1 MHQKF
6 FNTIGKHLQ
15 SGLVTVLVGMVLMA
29 GSGLTYAQT
38 PEKIAVKP
46 VEPFYKEV
54 DSSGPK
60 VYEPKV
66 TYLSPLKD
74 APIRFS
80 SLGATWDQMVP
91 AGTNIVL
98 EVRFK
103 NTKGF
108 SEWYVLEPEIDFKEN
123 EKVSGQANAFLT
135 SNQSKQFQY
144 RITLNTVDSAKTPII
159 ENLKFTF
166 ISGGSSQEKAT
177 LAEDIKVRNRNNQ
190 TVIETDEF
198 LPENF
203 DSEALLGANV
213 ERSVSQSGV
222 VKSTSL
228 TAEAEKPTYTKN
240 VRVKKV
246 TKPSTPVVSD
256 HKSNLN
262 IISRSAWGADE
273 NLRLATAQADGVEA
287 ELIKF
292 EDDYYEKFAN
302 ELKVVKTV
310 STDANGSELTWPQ
323 TYPEKI
329 SKIIVHHTATANN
342 LDDPKRAIRD
352 IYYWHT
358 ISKGW
363 GDIGYNYIIDQQ
375 GNIYEGRAGGDSVV
389 GAHAGRGNH
398 GSIGI
403 AVLGNY
409 QDGEPPEAVVK
420 SLTALIK
427 EKATLHNIDT
437 EGSSVFRGEN
447 YPNVMGHRDVMTTAC
462 PGEKLYAMLPLI
474 KKMAK
479 VDFSKSSGTAKANAD
494 YDLAYNESP
503 SLVKYD
509 PKGRKEI
516 TLNIKNT
523 GKKAWP
529 ASTYFQINN
538 NASSKMF
545 LRNSQEILSSA
556 VGKEIKPGESVKVK
570 ILTFANS
577 TSGSAVLEVYPVV
590 NGKKIERYLPLAIQV
605 AAPAPKLKYDYE
617 LVSIVYDK
625 ENFKKGDIVN
635 ARISIRN
642 KGTATWVNTGANR
655 VTLGAD
661 KPRDHFNSLMS
672 KPSQRLGEMQES
684 MVKSGNLATFTVK
697 LKVPIKDGIYRE
709 YFAPVVEGVQW
720 MENKNSFIEIKIG
733 NVKEN
738 ASPEP
743 ADDFENS
750 GVAERPVNSTSNT
763 ASADTRPSGG
773 SNVNIASANL
783 DVNKAAGNIR
793 IDLGYRGNPAYI
805 SANGQ
810 FSLYDGARQIKAFQ
824 ADQKVK
830 VELLNGSFTASYGT
844 ESWKISRPLFK
855 PASGVIMRIDNWE
868 RRNTWGDKANNN
880 EFRGNLEVLLYDNE
894 LHVINE
900 LPLEDYLKGIAEES
914 GTAPQDKIKTIM
926 VLARTYAR
934 FYMEVAEKFPGAPFH
949 LNDDPNTSQKYMGYA
964 FEKRSAGTVAMVEA
978 TKGKV
983 VTYGGKLIK
992 TPYFSKSNGK
1002 ATISA
1007 KDKWGWTDTPFLQ
1020 SVDDS
1025 HCASTAFSGH
1035 GVGLSGCGATE
1046 LAKRGK
1052 SFEEIIKYY
1061 YKGVEVTQT
1070 K

>member
-1 MHQKF
+1 MA
-6 FNTIGKHLQ
+6 GKKLQ
-15 SGLVTVLVGMVLMA
+15 SGLVKGIITFLTGAVLMS
-29 GSGLTYAQT
+29 GSAVGFAQSIEEIT
-38 PEKIAVKP
+38 GKIAVKP
-46 VEPFYKEV
+46 VEPFYKQTEV
-54 DSSGPK
+54 GIPK

-74 APIRFS
+74 APINFS
-80 SLGATWDQMVP
+80 SLGAIWDQYVP

-103 NTKGF
+103 GSNGL
-108 SEWYVLEPEIDFKEN
+108 SEWYILEPEIDFKEGQMD
-123 EKVSGQANAFLT
+123 SGQASAFIT
-135 SNQSKQFQY
+135 SNKAEQFQY

-166 ISGGSSQEKAT
+166 ISGGNTSEKAT
-177 LAEDIKVRNRNNQ
+177 LAEDIKVRNKNNQ

-203 DSEALLGANV
+203 DAEAVLASAENPVG
-213 ERSVSQSGV
+213 SV
-222 VKSTSL
+222 VKSTTL
-228 TAEAEKPTYTKN
+228 KAEAEKPTYTGN

-246 TKPSTPVVSD
+246 TNPKPTTGSSVSN
-256 HKSNLN
+256 SNLK
-262 IISRSAWGADE
+262 IISRAQWGADE
-273 NLRLATAQADGVEA
+273 NLRLSTAQADGVEA

-292 EDDYYEKFAN
+292 EDDYYTKFAN

-310 STDANGSELTWPQ
+310 STDANGHELTWPQ
-323 TYPEKI
+323 TYPEQIK
-329 SKIIVHHTATANN
+329 KIIVHHTATTNN
-342 LDDPKRAIRD
+342 LDDPMRAIRD

-363 GDIGYNYIIDQQ
+363 GDIGYNYIIDQK
-375 GNIYEGRAGGDSVV
+375 GNIYEGRAGGESVV
-389 GAHAGRGNH
+389 GAHAGKGNH

-409 QDGEPPEAVVK
+409 QDGEPSEAVVK

-427 EKATLHNIDT
+427 EKAALHNIDT
-437 EGSSVFRGEN
+437 EGSSVFRGVN

-474 KKMAK
+474 KKLAK

-494 YDLAYNESP
+494 YDLAYNETP
-503 SLVKYD
+503 SLLKYN
-509 PKGRKEI
+509 PKAKKEI
-516 TLNIKNT
+516 SLNIKNT

-529 ASTYFQINN
+529 AGTYFQIAND
-538 NASSKMF
+538 ASSKQF
-545 LRNSQEILSSA
+545 LRNSQEILSST
-556 VGKEIKPGESVKVK
+556 VGKEIQPGQSVTVK
-570 ILTFANS
+570 MLTFANS
-577 TSGSAVLEVYPVV
+577 TSGSAVLQVYPVV
-590 NGKKIERYLPLAIQV
+590 NGKKVERYLPLAIQV
-605 AAPAPKLKYDYE
+605 TSPAPKLKYDYE
-617 LVSIVYDK
+617 LVSIIYDK
-625 ENFKKGDIVN
+625 DSFKKGDTVN

-642 KGTATWVNTGANR
+642 KGTATWVNSGGNR

-661 KPRDHFNSLMS
+661 KPRDHFNNLMA
-672 KPSQRLGEMQES
+672 KPSQRLSDMQQGT
-684 MVKSGNLATFTVK
+684 VKSGDLATFNVK
-697 LKVPIKDGIYRE
+697 LKVPSKDGVYRE
-709 YFAPVVEGVQW
+709 YFTPVVEGVQW
-720 MENKNSFIEIKIG
+720 MENKNSFIEMKIG
-733 NVKEN
+733 NVKEDT
-738 ASPEP
+738 SPEP
-743 ADDFENS
+743 ADFENS
-750 GVAERPVNSTSNT
+750 GVAEKPVNSTVVNT
-763 ASADTRPSGG
+763 ASAETRPSGG
-773 SNVNIASANL
+773 SNTNIAATKL
-783 DVNKAAGNIR
+783 DVNKTPGNIR
-793 IDLGYRGNPAYI
+793 IDLGYRGNPATI

-810 FSLYDGARQIKAFQ
+810 FSLYDGTRQIKAFQ

-830 VELLNGSFTASYGT
+830 VELVNGAFKVSYGT
-844 ESWKISRPLFK
+844 ESWNISRPRFK
-855 PASGVIMRIDNWE
+855 PGSAVIMRIDNWE

-880 EFRGNLEVLLYDNE
+880 EFRGVLEVLLYNNE

-914 GTAPQDKIKTIM
+914 ATAPQDKIKTIM

-934 FYMEVAEKFPGAPFH
+934 FYMEVAEKFPGAPFN
-949 LNDDPNTSQKYMGYA
+949 LNDDPAVSQKYMGYA
-964 FEKRSAGTVAMVEA
+964 FEKRSAGTVAMVDA

-983 VTYGGKLIK
+983 VTYQGKLIK
-992 TPYFSKSNGK
+992 TPYFSKSDGK

-1035 GVGLSGCGATE
+1035 GVGLSGCGATA
-1046 LAKRGK
+1046 LANKGK

>member
-1 MHQKF
+1 
-6 FNTIGKHLQ
+6 
-15 SGLVTVLVGMVLMA
+15 
-29 GSGLTYAQT
+29 
-38 PEKIAVKP
+38 
-46 VEPFYKEV
+46 
-54 DSSGPK
+54 
-60 VYEPKV
+60 
-66 TYLSPLKD
+66 
-74 APIRFS
+74 
-80 SLGATWDQMVP
+80 
-91 AGTNIVL
+91 
-98 EVRFK
+98 
-103 NTKGF
+103 
-108 SEWYVLEPEIDFKEN
+108 
-123 EKVSGQANAFLT
+123 
-135 SNQSKQFQY
+135 
-144 RITLNTVDSAKTPII
+144 
-159 ENLKFTF
+159 
-166 ISGGSSQEKAT
+166 
-177 LAEDIKVRNRNNQ
+177 
-190 TVIETDEF
+190 
-198 LPENF
+198 
-203 DSEALLGANV
+203 GAN
-213 ERSVSQSGV
+213 E
-222 VKSTSL
+222 
-228 TAEAEKPTYTKN
+228 
-240 VRVKKV
+240 
-246 TKPSTPVVSD
+246 D
-256 HKSNLN
+256 
-262 IISRSAWGADE
+262 
-273 NLRLATAQADGVEA
+273 LRLSTAQAEGVEA
-287 ELIKF
+287 DLIKF

-302 ELKVVKTV
+302 ELKAVKTV
-310 STDANGSELTWPQ
+310 STDANGNLYSWPQ

-375 GNIYEGRAGGDSVV
+375 GNIYEGRAGGEGVV

-409 QDGEPPEAVVK
+409 QDNEPPEAVIN

-427 EKATLHNIDT
+427 DKATLYNIDT
-437 EGSSVFRGEN
+437 EGSSVFRGVN

-462 PGEKLYAMLPLI
+462 PGEKLFAMLPVI

-479 VDFSKSSGTAKANAD
+479 ADFSKSTGVKVSAD
-494 YDLAYNESP
+494 YDFAYNQTP
-503 SLVKYD
+503 SLVKYA

-516 TLNIKNT
+516 SLSIKNT

-529 ASTYFQINN
+529 AGTYFQINN
-538 NASSKMF
+538 NASSRMF
-545 LRNSQEILSSA
+545 LRNAQEILSGT
-556 VGKEIKPGESVKVK
+556 VGKEIKPGESTTVKL
-570 ILTFANS
+570 LTFANS
-577 TSGSAVLEVYPVV
+577 TSGSAVVEIYPVI
-590 NGKKIERYLPLAIQV
+590 NGKKVERYLPLAIQV
-605 AAPAPKLKYDYE
+605 TTPAPKLKYDYE
-617 LVSIVYDK
+617 LVSIIYDK
-625 ENFKKGDIVN
+625 ETFKKGDTVN

-642 KGTATWVNTGANR
+642 KGTATWVNSGGNK

-661 KPRDHFNSLMS
+661 KPRDHMNTLMA
-672 KPSQRLGEMQES
+672 KPSQRLSDMQQTI
-684 MVKSGNLATFTVK
+684 VKSGELATFTVK
-697 LKVPIKDGIYRE
+697 LKVPSKDGIYRE

-720 MENKNSFIEIKIG
+720 MENKNSFIEMKIG
-733 NVKEN
+733 NVKED

-743 ADDFENS
+743 AEFENS
-750 GVAERPVNSTSNT
+750 GVAEKPVNSTTSTASTASNT
-763 ASADTRPSGG
+763 SGG
-773 SNVNIASANL
+773 SNVNIAANKL
-783 DVNKAAGNIR
+783 DLNKAAGNIR
-793 IDLGYRGNPAYI
+793 IDLGYRGNPATI

-810 FSLYDGARQIKAFQ
+810 FSLYDGARQIKSFQ
-824 ADQKVK
+824 ADQQVK
-830 VELLNGSFTASYGT
+830 VELVNGSFKVTYG
-844 ESWKISRPLFK
+844 SDNWSISRPTFK

-880 EFRGNLEVLLYDNE
+880 EFRGNLEVLIYDKE

-983 VTYGGKLIK
+983 VTYEGKLIK
-992 TPYFSKSNGK
+992 TPYFSRSDGK

-1007 KDKWGWTDTPFLQ
+1007 SSKWGWTDTPFLQ

-1025 HCASTAFSGH
+1025 HCASTEFWGH

-1052 SFEEIIKYY
+1052 TFEEIIKYY
-1061 YKGVEVTQT
+1061 YKGVEVSQA